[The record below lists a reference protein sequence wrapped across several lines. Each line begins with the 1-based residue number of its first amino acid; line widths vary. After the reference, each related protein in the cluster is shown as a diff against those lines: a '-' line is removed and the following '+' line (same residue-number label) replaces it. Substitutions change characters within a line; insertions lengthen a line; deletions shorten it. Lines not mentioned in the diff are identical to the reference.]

1 MSQQQQ
7 PVQGFPNN
15 PNNMPVQP
23 KDTPISQSS
32 SHSNGSF
39 GTVFIILA
47 VVLVISVLACLIGRI
62 CNKRSQGHHQPKH
75 RETKHSHDIH
85 PREGHDI
92 EYGIDK
98 RIPTSKVAASHG
110 DPNIPTSSMP
120 FDDRHEGKGGVRF
133 AEDHKEFM
141 PAQ

>member
-1 MSQQQQ
+1 MSE
-7 PVQGFPNN
+7 PND
-15 PNNMPVQP
+15 MPVQP
-23 KDTPISQSS
+23 KNTPISQSS

-62 CNKRSQGHHQPKH
+62 CNKRSQGHHSPKQ
-75 RETKHSHDIH
+75 REAKHSHDIH

-98 RIPTSKVAASHG
+98 RTQTSKVAASNG
-110 DPNIPTSSMP
+110 DSNIPTSSMP
-120 FDDRHEGKGGVRF
+120 SDNGNEDKRGGVRS
-133 AEDHKEFM
+133 AEDHKEFT
-141 PAQ
+141 PGP